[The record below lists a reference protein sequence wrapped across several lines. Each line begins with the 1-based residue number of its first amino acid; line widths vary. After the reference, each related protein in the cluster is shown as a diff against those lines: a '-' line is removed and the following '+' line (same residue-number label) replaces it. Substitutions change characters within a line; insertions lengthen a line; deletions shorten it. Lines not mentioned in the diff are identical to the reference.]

1 MPVAGRAATEARAPS
16 PECSRGHYRGRV
28 SNDEQPAAPLF
39 RVLDYEGVEVVCTI
53 ERWGAKVGQ
62 QHSELAHRQQDVMN
76 AIERPRMVLQDRYY
90 RNRRH
95 HMVLTSPGRWLRVV
109 VEYRR
114 DPRTGGVWGML
125 VTVFEHRRMRSGD
138 SLLYRSEEG

>member
-1 MPVAGRAATEARAPS
+1 MS
-16 PECSRGHYRGRV
+16 K
-28 SNDEQPAAPLF
+28 DEQPAAPLF

-53 ERWGAKVGQ
+53 ERWDAKVDQ

-95 HMVLTSPGRWLRVV
+95 HMVPAAPGRWLRVV
-109 VEYRR
+109 VEYHK
-114 DPRTGGVWGML
+114 DPRTGRVWGML
-125 VTVFEHRRMRSGD
+125 VTAFEHRRMRPGD
-138 SLLYRSEEG
+138 SLLYRARED